1 MAEEQKN
8 QLGDGSD
15 NYAGAAKQ
23 MANAAKE
30 ASKTAA
36 KTAAS
41 EGAKATANAAA
52 ATVKAGIEGGKAVA
66 EIATGTAAGGPLG
79 AVIAA
84 AWSMRH
90 TPVSYTHLDVYKRQD
105 IGRDMLTLS

>member
-30 ASKTAA
+30 A
-36 KTAAS
+36 
-41 EGAKATANAAA
+41 
-52 ATVKAGIEGGKAVA
+52 
-66 EIATGTAAGGPLG
+66 
-79 AVIAA
+79 
-84 AWSMRH
+84 
-90 TPVSYTHLDVYKRQD
+90 LDVRPFQL
-105 IGRDMLTLS
+105 RASAR